1 MQRMILSE
9 TNNGSFKVISV
20 TPRVDRDGVQRSD
33 REQVPQWELETL
45 HRPADG
51 GSAEVVK
58 VRVASATEPS
68 IPPMTEVRFGGF
80 EAFFWQ
86 MGDRAGVSLSCASV
100 EPVGKSV
107 AAEATASKGREA
119 S

>member
-9 TNNGSFKVISV
+9 TKNGTFQVISV
-20 TPRVDRDGVQRSD
+20 TPRVDRDGLQRVD
-33 REQVPQWELETL
+33 RQQVPQWELETL

-58 VRVASATEPS
+58 VRLASATQPS
-68 IPPMTEVRFGGF
+68 IPPMTEVRFTGL

-100 EPVGKSV
+100 EPVGKS
-107 AAEATASKGREA
+107 AAAGEAAAKGRE
-119 S
+119 

>member
-9 TNNGSFKVISV
+9 TNNGSFQVISV

-33 REQVPQWELETL
+33 REKVPQWEVETL

-58 VRVASATEPS
+58 VRVASPTEPS
-68 IPPMTEVRFGGF
+68 IPPMTEVRFRGF

-86 MGDRAGVSLSCASV
+86 MNDRAGVSLSCASV
-100 EPVGKSV
+100 EPVGKP
-107 AAEATASKGREA
+107 AAAGEAAKGRE
-119 S
+119 